1 MGQLEA
7 RHVSENALPVIDIS
21 GLSSP
26 DQKTR
31 QAVGEEIRAACLDLG
46 FMYIVGH
53 GVSADTRDTVF
64 KETAAFFSLPEDR
77 KLALDME
84 NSIGNAGYEPLRA
97 QTLET
102 GSPPDLKEG
111 FYIGEELTLDHPRVR
126 AGGFNLGPNQWPDGA
141 PRFREVM
148 SAYYDEMLVLGE
160 LLMRGVALSLRLE
173 ENFFEDFCNE
183 PLAGLR
189 LLHYPPQPGNAH
201 PDEKG
206 CGAHTDFGGITML
219 MQDDNGGLQ
228 VMGAD
233 GEWIHAPPMADSYI
247 VNLGDMV
254 ARWTNDRYR
263 STLHRVVNFSGR
275 ERYSIPFFYSG
286 RLNHEVSALPGCLSE
301 GEAPKYP
308 PTTVEAHMR
317 EMYARTYL

>member
-1 MGQLEA
+1 MSNLDAQ
-7 RHVSENALPVIDIS
+7 RVSEKTLPVIDIS
-21 GLSSP
+21 DLRSP
-26 DQKTR
+26 DR
-31 QAVGEEIRAACLDLG
+31 SAREAVGDRIRAACLDLG

-53 GVSADTRDTVF
+53 GVSAELRSRVF
-64 KETAAFFSLPEDR
+64 EEAAAFFRLPEEQ
-77 KLALDME
+77 KLALNME

-97 QTLET
+97 QTLEA
-102 GSPPDLKEG
+102 GGPPDLKEG
-111 FYIGEELTLDHPRVR
+111 FYIGEELSADHPRVV
-126 AGGFNLGPNQWPDGA
+126 AGGFNLGPNQWPDDT
-141 PRFREVM
+141 PNFRRVM
-148 SAYYDEMLVLGE
+148 SAYYDEMLGLGE
-160 LLMRGVALSLRLE
+160 RLMRGVALSLRLDE
-173 ENFFEDFCNE
+173 AFFTDFCHE
-183 PLAGLR
+183 PLANLR
-189 LLHYPPQPGNAH
+189 LLHYPPQPANAS

-233 GEWIHAPPMADSYI
+233 GQWLHAPPLADSYV
-247 VNLGDMV
+247 VNLGDMI

-286 RLNHEVSALPGCLSE
+286 RLSHEVAALPGCLDDNE
-301 GEAPKYP
+301 TAKYP

-317 EMYARTYL
+317 EMYARTYV